1 MRLSRRTQF
10 KKIPCPSISF
20 TFWDTF
26 IDMLISKELGNLN
39 ETPWHQDFSY
49 SQMPSVPEDTLI
61 ENHSLPEATLYL
73 LLE

>member
-1 MRLSRRTQF
+1 
-10 KKIPCPSISF
+10 
-20 TFWDTF
+20 
-26 IDMLISKELGNLN
+26 MLISKELGNLN